1 MDQVFLVL
9 GGGKHDHQSELL
21 KIKNTKVIS
30 VQPSSPEDKIHVIEK
45 IFCLPV
51 TPRVQKRAAPAPAI
65 NNNGVAITPTNA
77 YLIN

>member
-1 MDQVFLVL
+1 MDLVFLVL

-45 IFCLPV
+45 NLLFTCNTKSPKESS
-51 TPRVQKRAAPAPAI
+51 TSASNKQ
-65 NNNGVAITPTNA
+65 
-77 YLIN
+77 